1 LLTGGTLWTGF
12 SWQELEGKS
21 KSDDNEE
28 KFLKRKTMSCLSNAG
43 KGGRGVIAQAPWV
56 EEVRRLVIKG
66 EDTFGKKVWIKLL
79 SALSEEVLVL
89 Q

>member
-1 LLTGGTLWTGF
+1 M
-12 SWQELEGKS
+12 QARV
-21 KSDDNEE
+21 EE
-28 KFLKRKTMSCLSNAG
+28 KSYCTST
-43 KGGRGVIAQAPWV
+43 WV

-66 EDTFGKKVWIKLL
+66 EDTFGKKVWIQLL

>member
-1 LLTGGTLWTGF
+1 
-12 SWQELEGKS
+12 
-21 KSDDNEE
+21 
-28 KFLKRKTMSCLSNAG
+28 MSCLSNAG